1 MRRGELAKSNKG
13 GSRPIHRLVRWIV
26 EPLEVRLRVLPSR
39 LGELSLPVVA
49 EREVR
54 RADAQRVDVDRA
66 LPVIGMQ
73 VLIRLAF
80 EDRLNQGPGEVEEVF
95 DLSR

>member
-1 MRRGELAKSNKG
+1 MRRGELSKSNKG
-13 GSRPIHRLVRWIV
+13 GSRPIHRLV
-26 EPLEVRLRVLPSR
+26 PSR